1 MYQNFRV
8 ALELTGKRLQRRR
21 AIENNR
27 HRRTINES
35 STTSVSDEIIDL
47 NTNFNI
53 SQTEYSP
60 TELDTDLNAHCNS
73 PVSTDDELLI
83 FDDILQSNDIMGV
96 GVCST
101 GLPLTMST
109 IKFTFFYVLCLIAKG
124 SLLPAANNNTTSSK
138 NQTIEMAFDIIRG
151 VSKDWE
157 LGILPQFAYS
167 SLRTK
172 VENMEYSQ

>member
-60 TELDTDLNAHCNS
+60 TELDTDLNAHCS
-73 PVSTDDELLI
+73 SSVSTDDELLI
-83 FDDILQSNDIMGV
+83 FDDILQSNDSNNVQPLHCHANI
-96 GVCST
+96 ST
-101 GLPLTMST
+101 SKCCRQLVMLM
-109 IKFTFFYVLCLIAKG
+109 LLALI
-124 SLLPAANNNTTSSK
+124 
-138 NQTIEMAFDIIRG
+138 
-151 VSKDWE
+151 
-157 LGILPQFAYS
+157 
-167 SLRTK
+167 
-172 VENMEYSQ
+172 